1 MSEDPKRPLLNF
13 SPEAS
18 PEILAKFQK
27 ALLVETR
34 RLIDAESE
42 HLRDLITE
50 ARLFGRQ
57 VEIHGAIGASRMS
70 LQLETILDRIERLE
84 RAVRRL
90 EKPRSGI
97 SGLFR
102 RAT

>member
-1 MSEDPKRPLLNF
+1 MSDEAKKPLLNF
-13 SPEAS
+13 SAETT
-18 PEILAKFQK
+18 PEILASFQK

-57 VEIHGAIGASRMS
+57 VEIHGAIGASRIS

-84 RAVRRL
+84 RGVRRL
-90 EKPRSGI
+90 EKSRSGI

-102 RAT
+102 RPT